1 MNAIR
6 KLMNKIIMTCKE
18 NPRLLKNIYIE
29 TYCLYIDFETLIT
42 FYNVNKYFI
51 TGMDYWWYSMKTVPE
66 ISNENY

>member
-51 TGMDYWWYSMKTVPE
+51 TGMDYW
-66 ISNENY
+66 